1 LIFFRL
7 YPRKK
12 TTYYIIMILIRYS
25 YFRDLSLVMLS
36 VESRTWNLMQNLSGR
51 LHKNDNKSTKFI
63 HIIITPS
70 IIDRALYSP
79 NWTCMCISHVYLIY
93 RHHYQW
99 GIFPVWEIRGFPILL
114 SRSGKKCQNLSRSGN
129 KMINFYMP
137 QHIARRIKTN
147 QRIA

>member
-1 LIFFRL
+1 VRFAAA
-7 YPRKK
+7 
-12 TTYYIIMILIRYS
+12 
-25 YFRDLSLVMLS
+25 
-36 VESRTWNLMQNLSGR
+36 E
-51 LHKNDNKSTKFI
+51 
-63 HIIITPS
+63 
-70 IIDRALYSP
+70 
-79 NWTCMCISHVYLIY
+79 NWFK
-93 RHHYQW
+93 QW